1 MFILITK
8 WYLKVG
14 TLLGTKSVHS
24 QRDSKYCL
32 KQKSPIFYQNR
43 AFLELADGFEPPTG

>member
-1 MFILITK
+1 MFNE

-14 TLLGTKSVHS
+14 TLLGTKSVHNH
-24 QRDSKYCL
+24 RDSIYCL
-32 KQKSPIFYQNR
+32 KQKSPIFNQNR